1 MIKDI
6 LGIALIAA
14 MLCAAMH
21 ALPAVNIWARGC
33 GAGITVQGFG
43 GYWVQWQ
50 DGCTVERRGG
60 AQWVKPE

>member
-1 MIKDI
+1 MIRDI
-6 LGIALIAA
+6 LCLALIGAI
-14 MLCAAMH
+14 LWVGVQ
-21 ALPAVNIWARGC
+21 ALPQVNLWARGC

-50 DGCTVERRGG
+50 DGCTVQRRGG